1 MPEYANIYANV
12 IKIVNINIKIYTRE
26 ALTLKYHRLDIHENI
41 ALVKRLTKENEQMHT
56 MKQTNLRMQYNKDK
70 INVAYI
76 HLSCTQLV

>member
-1 MPEYANIYANV
+1 
-12 IKIVNINIKIYTRE
+12 
-26 ALTLKYHRLDIHENI
+26 
-41 ALVKRLTKENEQMHT
+41 MHT